1 MDSQRADGANG
12 ADRAGGQ
19 QIARATRDL
28 SPQVISI
35 MTTEHYNL
43 QTGRAMTISDA
54 NGRSSLFLGT
64 VSTSLV
70 ALAFVGGLSRT
81 GAGLGQAFY
90 IFGLVLFPSLAFL
103 GLVTFARV
111 LQSGIEDLLY
121 ARGINR
127 IRHLYQEHAPQMR
140 PYFILSAHDDEA
152 GVMGN
157 AAMRA
162 GVWQIFLST
171 AGMIAVINSVIV
183 GAFVSLLV
191 SALPAALPLDVS
203 IGAGIAAFL
212 VSVFLHQRYQWRQG
226 QRNLGAL
233 RARFP
238 SGGEE

>member
-1 MDSQRADGANG
+1 MDSQRAGG
-12 ADRAGGQ
+12 AGGQ
-19 QIARATRDL
+19 QVSQATRDL
-28 SPQVISI
+28 SPQVIAI

-43 QTGRAMTISDA
+43 QTGRAMTISDT
-54 NGRSSLFLGT
+54 NGRASLFLGT

-81 GAGLGQAFY
+81 GAGVGQAFY

-103 GLVTFARV
+103 GLVTFERV
-111 LQSGIEDLLY
+111 LQSGMEDLLY

-127 IRHLYQEHAPQMR
+127 IRHLYQEHAPEMR
-140 PYFILSAHDDEA
+140 PYFVLSAHDDEA

-183 GAFVSLLV
+183 GAFVSLLL
-191 SALPAALPLDVS
+191 SALPAALPLGVS
-203 IGAGIAAFL
+203 IGAGVVAFL
-212 VSVFLHQRYQWRQG
+212 LSVFLFQRYQWLRG
-226 QRNLGAL
+226 RHHLSAL

-238 SGGEE
+238 SGAEE

>member
-1 MDSQRADGANG
+1 MDSQRADGAG
-12 ADRAGGQ
+12 RQ
-19 QIARATRDL
+19 QIAQATRDL

-54 NGRSSLFLGT
+54 NGRASLFMGT

-81 GAGLGQAFY
+81 AAGVGQAFY

-103 GLVTFARV
+103 GLVTFDRV
-111 LQSGIEDLLY
+111 LQSGIEDLIY

-127 IRHLYQEHAPQMR
+127 IRHLYQEHAPEMR
-140 PYFILSAHDDEA
+140 PYFVLSANDDEA

-157 AAMRA
+157 SAMRS

-183 GAFVSLLV
+183 GAFVSLLLT
-191 SALPAALPLDVS
+191 ALPAALPLGVS
-203 IGAGIAAFL
+203 ISAGVAAFL
-212 VSVFLHQRYQWRQG
+212 VSVFLHQRHQWVQG
-226 QRNLGAL
+226 RRSLGTL

-238 SGGEE
+238 SGPND